1 MMSVMWRA
9 VVYSAGVIVWSC
21 GAAGAQGQELDAP
34 RKDPVFKLN
43 VFEGGAKDGAERD
56 FVSGTVVTT
65 HSGERRVL
73 AKGRGR
79 EEVWKVGVEGAIE
92 DTGYLSWPVEGRT
105 VRVEWESAKAREW
118 PLEAGGRLPWKATG
132 ERFEAFQVTDWLIGR
147 TDAVALPFLGGED
160 IAFRFRAGGVVTA
173 KRKVGEDAR
182 GDWWWSRGLLHV
194 RLEGLE
200 DAATYEWR
208 ALARHVGWTKDMVAP
223 VQPETVVDRVAE
235 TKGKTRWQRSLPGGV
250 FGCPRDVLNRLLV
263 SATDRSD
270 VVAALALEKETLE
283 LCAERQRLV
292 AEIVNADIG
301 IEKMLKEAEG
311 PKGDKPS
318 AAILRTV
325 EELVSAPGR
334 KQAVGE
340 KGAEVKEAVGERK
353 TKAGV
358 GGGEGE
364 TAGVGKGKAVKPV
377 RPVVAF
383 TWFTMLG
390 TPGKL
395 VAGVTDGRRSW
406 FVREGAVLPDGGL
419 VTGVSSKP
427 PRVKV
432 AGRGLLPWSS
442 RPPAGGGDDEGDRQ
456 GAESRG
462 SALQSKEGLS
472 GDIVGHGRAIDGDTL
487 DIGGV
492 RVRLSGVDAPEKR
505 QTCRTGANV
514 WSCGGLA
521 AAALRSRSGEIRC
534 ERRGRDEY
542 GSVVARCVEGGLD
555 IGAWLVSEGWALAHG
570 PGSGGYLEVQE
581 GAKADKKGI
590 HRGDYV
596 VPWEWRR
603 GRRLKPVGE
612 AVTGGDGRAG
622 LGGSKRLLA
631 ITQEGVAR

>member
-1 MMSVMWRA
+1 MAVKWSQVVLSVGMMLTFCLVAS
-9 VVYSAGVIVWSC
+9 
-21 GAAGAQGQELDAP
+21 AQGQEGDGPERVLD
-34 RKDPVFKLN
+34 
-43 VFEGGAKDGAERD
+43 FEPNFVEPIAETGRGRD
-56 FVSGTVVTT
+56 FVSGTVVET
-65 HSGERRVL
+65 HSGEPRVL

-79 EEVWKVGVEGAIE
+79 EEVWKVGVGGEIE
-92 DTGYLSWPVEGRT
+92 DTGYLSWPAEGRT
-105 VRVEWESAKAREW
+105 VRVEWEQAKAREW
-118 PLEAGGRLPWKATG
+118 PLEAGGKLPWKATG
-132 ERFEAFQVTDWLIGR
+132 ERFDAFRITDWLIVR
-147 TDAVALPFLGGED
+147 NVAVGLPFLGGAD
-160 IAFRFRAGGVVTA
+160 IAFTFRAGGVVTA
-173 KRKVGEDAR
+173 KRKAGEDAR
-182 GDWWWSRGLLHV
+182 GEWWWSRGLLHV

-223 VQPETVVDRVAE
+223 VQPETVVNRVAG
-235 TKGKTRWQRSLPGGV
+235 TKGETRRQSSLPGGV
-250 FGCPRDVLNRLLV
+250 FACPRNVLNRLLV

-311 PKGDKPS
+311 RKGDKPR
-318 AAILRTV
+318 ATVLRTV

-334 KQAVGE
+334 TKGVGD
-340 KGAEVKEAVGERK
+340 KGAEATEAAGERK

-364 TAGVGKGKAVKPV
+364 PAGVGKGKAVKPV
-377 RPVVAF
+377 RTVVAF

-406 FVREGAVLPDGGL
+406 FVRAGDVLPDGGL

-427 PRVKV
+427 PGVTV
-432 AGRGLLPWSS
+432 AGRGLLSWSS
-442 RPPAGGGDDEGDRQ
+442 RPPAGGGGDEGDRK

-462 SALQSKEGLS
+462 STVNSKEDLS

-521 AAALRSRSGEIRC
+521 AAALRSRSGEMRC

-542 GSVVARCVEGGLD
+542 GSVVARCAEGGSD
-555 IGAWLVSEGWALAHG
+555 IGAWLVSEGWALARG
-570 PGSGGYLEVQE
+570 PGSGGYSEFQE
-581 GAKADKKGI
+581 EAVADKKGI

-612 AVTGGDGRAG
+612 AVIGGEARSGGAG
-622 LGGSKRLLA
+622 PNKVLVIPK
-631 ITQEGVAR
+631 EGAAR